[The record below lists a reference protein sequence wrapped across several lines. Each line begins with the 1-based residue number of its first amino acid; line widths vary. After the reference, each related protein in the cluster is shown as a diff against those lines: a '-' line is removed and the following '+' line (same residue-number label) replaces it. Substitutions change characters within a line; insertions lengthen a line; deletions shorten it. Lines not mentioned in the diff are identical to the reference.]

1 MINEEL
7 YLRKLKTEYKFRTV
21 EAQYSNELLKEALQ
35 EFQKEFAELSDE
47 EQPDTSTTKIK
58 NKQNKKLSKTNNKLY
73 KKIASVVHPD
83 KKSGDDGDFKKLRT
97 AIMED
102 DMEMVE
108 SIANKHNVD
117 IAPVTESIEFYEQ
130 NIKDLKDKVSH
141 QSSMLAMVWH
151 DATAEEREGLRDKI
165 LDHYGGNN
173 G

>member
-83 KKSGDDGDFKKLRT
+83 KKSGDDRL
-97 AIMED
+97 
-102 DMEMVE
+102 
-108 SIANKHNVD
+108 
-117 IAPVTESIEFYEQ
+117 
-130 NIKDLKDKVSH
+130 
-141 QSSMLAMVWH
+141 
-151 DATAEEREGLRDKI
+151 
-165 LDHYGGNN
+165 
-173 G
+173 